1 MKRLTGLVPV
11 FGLVVTSA
19 ALALSSFAAEDEGWV
34 SLFDGKSLDGWK
46 VVGGEN
52 KFSVEDGVIKGESVP
67 SDIGINTFLMHG
79 KEYAN
84 FDLKVEFNIESG
96 NSGIQFRSFDRER
109 ERFRPRRQVF
119 GYQAEITPN
128 GGSTGRIYDEE
139 RRGYRKGQVWL
150 DKDTPQNRLNAA
162 QAGFK

>member
-1 MKRLTGLVPV
+1 MSVAGLSV
-11 FGLVVTSA
+11 
-19 ALALSSFAAEDEGWV
+19 ALAFSSFAAEDEGWV
-34 SLFDGKSLDGWK
+34 SLFDGKTLTGWK

-52 KFSVEDGVIKGESVP
+52 RFSVEDGVIRGESVP

-109 ERFRPRRQVF
+109 EQFRPRRQVSAIRRRSRRTE
-119 GYQAEITPN
+119 GRPGA
-128 GGSTGRIYDEE
+128 STTKSAVAIAKARSGWTRI
-139 RRGYRKGQVWL
+139 RRRIG
-150 DKDTPQNRLNAA
+150 
-162 QAGFK
+162 